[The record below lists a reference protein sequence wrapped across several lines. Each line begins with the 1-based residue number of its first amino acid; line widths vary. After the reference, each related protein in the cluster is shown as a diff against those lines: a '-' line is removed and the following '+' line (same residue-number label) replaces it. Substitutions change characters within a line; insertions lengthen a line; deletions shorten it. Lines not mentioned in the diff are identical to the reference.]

1 MHRKSVPLA
10 IKSADDTTGTF
21 TGLAS
26 VFDNLDAH
34 GDIVRRGAFTKSLAG
49 GQPIPLLW
57 EHGATD
63 PRNYVGDVVAA
74 TETAEGLAIT
84 GKFDLDTDHG
94 AAAYRNVKGRRVGGL
109 SIGYSIRNATKTAA
123 GNELTDLDLVE
134 ISVVA
139 RGAND
144 RALIGAVKSA
154 GRPTAPIRSALA
166 RAAADRYLR
175 EHDTKGVPPMFEN
188 RLATLTKDRDSQLTL
203 ARTILDAADELQRD
217 LTADEAGQVEE
228 ATEKAK
234 SLDTAIARTKQDIA
248 MVADVKRH
256 TNVMASLDEMARE
269 ASGEQSAG
277 HLALT
282 GKHAKAMAQRVI
294 AAMPRD
300 ASGTKALAAG
310 QQTTSTI
317 LLDGIVETGRPA
329 VSVLDMLHTRRVDPS
344 YSFLRQS
351 VRNLQ
356 AGPVAAGAT
365 KPTSTVSV
373 VAVENRLRVVAH
385 VSEAIDHYLLGD
397 NANLERFV
405 ADELV
410 YGLRR
415 AVESQILTGDGT
427 GENMT
432 GILNTSGIVLQAFA
446 TDALTTVR
454 KAITTLEA
462 NGYTPGVIVLHA
474 NDWEAIELLTAT
486 SGATDVRGVPIDP
499 IARKLWGVN
508 VVLNQGLGEEVGLVI
523 GDGAVTVDHDGQVDV
538 RWSDAVSDD
547 FAKNQVRC
555 RVEGRFGVSTNQPG
569 AVVKLATAA

>member
-1 MHRKSVPLA
+1 MQRKSVPLA

-34 GDIVRRGAFTKSLAG
+34 GDIVRRGAFAKSLAA
-49 GQPIPLLW
+49 GQAVPLLW
-57 EHGATD
+57 EHGASD
-63 PRNYVGDVVAA
+63 PRNYVGDVIEAA
-74 TETAEGLAIT
+74 ETAEGLQIT

-154 GRPTAPIRSALA
+154 GRPTAPIRAAMA
-166 RAAADRYLR
+166 RASIKRY
-175 EHDTKGVPPMFEN
+175 HDTPKDVPPMFEN
-188 RLATLTKDRDSQLTL
+188 RLATLTKDRDSQVAL
-203 ARTILDAADELQRD
+203 AQTILDAADALQRD

-234 SLDTAIARTKQDIA
+234 GLDAAIAKTKQDMAI
-248 MVADVKRH
+248 VAEARKTAQVLG
-256 TNVMASLDEMARE
+256 SLDEQARE
-269 ASGEQSAG
+269 ASGEQDSG

-294 AAMPRD
+294 TAMPRD

-329 VSVLDMLHTRRVDPS
+329 VSILDVLHSRRVPPS

-351 VRNLQ
+351 ARTLN
-356 AGPVAAGAT
+356 AAPVAAGGT

-385 VSEAIDHYLLGD
+385 VSEAIDQYLLGD
-397 NANLERFV
+397 NSNLERFV

-410 YGLRR
+410 YGLRL
-415 AVESQILTGDGT
+415 AVEAQVLAGSGS

-432 GILNTSGIVLQAFA
+432 GILNTSGLVLQAFA
-446 TDALTTVR
+446 TNALTTVR

-474 NDWEAIELLTAT
+474 TDWEAIELLTAT

-499 IARKLWGVN
+499 IARRLWGVP
-508 VVLNQGLGEEVGLVI
+508 VVLNQGLGEDVGLVI

-555 RVEGRFGVSTNQPG
+555 RVEGRFGVSVNQPA
-569 AVVKLATAA
+569 AVVKVATAAA